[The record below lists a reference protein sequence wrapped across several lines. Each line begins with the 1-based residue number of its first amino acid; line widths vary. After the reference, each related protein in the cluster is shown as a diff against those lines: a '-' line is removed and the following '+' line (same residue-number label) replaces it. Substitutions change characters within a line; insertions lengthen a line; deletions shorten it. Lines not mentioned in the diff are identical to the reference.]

1 MFMIKRRDT
10 CEQYA
15 AKVVLLWIKS
25 LTAEHLERQE
35 KLIDL
40 DLCSYQPS
48 RFYFSLGSLERC
60 CTIN

>member
-15 AKVVLLWIKS
+15 AKVVL

-48 RFYFSLGSLERC
+48 
-60 CTIN
+60 